1 MLHLIYERTLY
12 ETMVENLVIGLFGK
26 SILELEWTPL
36 EAGKVGA
43 QAQQRCSQSVPWNK
57 GSLSQR

>member
-1 MLHLIYERTLY
+1 
-12 ETMVENLVIGLFGK
+12 MVENLVIGLFGK
-26 SILELEWTPL
+26 RILELEWTPL
-36 EAGKVGA
+36 EAGKAGA